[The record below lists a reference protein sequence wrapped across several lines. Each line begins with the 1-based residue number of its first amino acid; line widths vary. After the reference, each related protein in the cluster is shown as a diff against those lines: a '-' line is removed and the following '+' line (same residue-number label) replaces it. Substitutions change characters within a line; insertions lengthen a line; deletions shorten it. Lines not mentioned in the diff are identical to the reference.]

1 MAVLWNVFR
10 LQLSQAL
17 DAARTLSPHA
27 SGWGQS
33 SSDGFYALIKFV
45 MIHFGICL
53 AKYKNLLVIKSC
65 WPTEV
70 VWGLI
75 WWLSYPYGRREYQ
88 NFDREPKHA
97 RLKSPDG
104 FSSRWETCPWREL
117 PSEMK
122 SALTFELCKWALSG
136 SQQMCFSPVE
146 STDPL
151 ECESIQ
157 GSHCPSAPTWEGR
170 DGAGGNALFPPKNG
184 REKCLCVRQKSC
196 RSSSGLGME
205 SFIVALSKRC
215 LKIAGS
221 FRKQD
226 ICAN

>member
-1 MAVLWNVFR
+1 
-10 LQLSQAL
+10 
-17 DAARTLSPHA
+17 
-27 SGWGQS
+27 
-33 SSDGFYALIKFV
+33 
-45 MIHFGICL
+45 MIHFGISL
-53 AKYKNLLVIKSC
+53 AKYKNLLVIKS
-65 WPTEV
+65 WWSTEV
-70 VWGLI
+70 VVSLRKKGISRFWQ
-75 WWLSYPYGRREYQ
+75 RT
-88 NFDREPKHA
+88 KHS
-97 RLKSPDG
+97 RFSQSPDG
-104 FSSRWETCPWREL
+104 FSNRWGSCPWREL

-122 SALTFELCKWALSG
+122 YALTFELCEWALSD
-136 SQQMCFSPVE
+136 SQQMCLSLVE

-157 GSHCPSAPTWEGR
+157 ESHCPSAPTWEGR

-184 REKCLCVRQKSC
+184 REKCLCVRQKT

-205 SFIVALSKRC
+205 SFVVTLSKRC

>member
-1 MAVLWNVFR
+1 
-10 LQLSQAL
+10 
-17 DAARTLSPHA
+17 
-27 SGWGQS
+27 
-33 SSDGFYALIKFV
+33 
-45 MIHFGICL
+45 MIHFGISL
-53 AKYKNLLVIKSC
+53 AKYKNLLVIKSDN
-65 WPTEV
+65 PQR
-70 VWGLI
+70 L
-75 WWLSYPYGRREYQ
+75 LYPCGRREYQ
-88 NFDREPKHA
+88 DFDREPKHS
-97 RLKSPDG
+97 RFSKSPDG
-104 FSSRWETCPWREL
+104 FSNRWGSCPWREL

-122 SALTFELCKWALSG
+122 YALTFELCEWALSD
-136 SQQMCFSPVE
+136 SQQMCLSLVE

-157 GSHCPSAPTWEGR
+157 ESHCPSAPTWEGR

-184 REKCLCVRQKSC
+184 REKCLCVRQKT

-205 SFIVALSKRC
+205 SFVVTLSKRC